1 MQIIIAWTEETRE
14 IVRVRRSDLGELPIT
29 RPALLA
35 HACVWLLEGAASD
48 LKKAHAY
55 ALRNGYQVHTFPVG
69 CESALD
75 DAKKRVLASSRL
87 LKR

>member
-35 HACVWLLEGAASD
+35 RACVWLLEGDASD
-48 LKKAHAY
+48 LEKAQAY
-55 ALRNGYQVHTFPVG
+55 AARNDYQVYTFPVG
-69 CESALD
+69 CESALT
-75 DAKKRVLASSRL
+75 DAKKRALAVA
-87 LKR
+87 